1 MKKLLGLVA
10 LATILVLAA
19 CGGSSTDETVC
30 TVDMPEMS
38 MTITAQSED
47 GDITSMEVVM
57 RLPLIDFELDASD
70 VDLESDEMQA
80 MLRNMNL
87 EGDFDIDGDYL
98 VVTNSGTAA
107 ELGFGSTIDEEFTI
121 DEFIEGAEGAGAICN

>member
-19 CGGSSTDETVC
+19 CGGSSTDETAVC
-30 TVDMPEMS
+30 TVDMMGLR

-47 GDITSMEVVM
+47 GDITSIEVAM

-80 MLRNMNL
+80 MLRNMGF
-87 EGDFDIDGDYL
+87 EGDVDIDGDYL
-98 VVTNSGTAA
+98 VVTDSGTAA
-107 ELGFGSTIDEEFTI
+107 ELGFASTI
-121 DEFIEGAEGAGAICN
+121 DEFIEEAEAGGATCN